1 MFHRVLA
8 SLKAL
13 LCLWIGISIIHVI
26 KIPILSILD
35 LPASSQARVA
45 SPPRQPDLAAI
56 SKNPFFP
63 FHKSYANETPKKQ
76 LEKNWI
82 LRGTVVTDSATW
94 AVLEDK
100 ATGKQQLVQQ
110 GEVLGESRVTQISRN
125 RVQLKNLNRGSEL
138 ALFLEESQTN
148 HLIQSEMK
156 VAKSEPTELTE
167 EVAQVTELEYVIKKN
182 ILKNLIQKI
191 PSLVHS
197 LELILFEIETGPV
210 GYLVTAGPQLMKMA
224 PIGLEDGDLLRK
236 VNGKPLTSESAIL
249 NIFKDL
255 ARETEIKIEIDRDNQ
270 ILEFT
275 YHVQP

>member
-1 MFHRVLA
+1 MFHRLLA

-13 LCLWIGISIIHVI
+13 LCIWIGISIMHVI
-26 KIPILSILD
+26 KIPILSVLD

-45 SPPRQPDLAAI
+45 SPTRQPDLATL

-63 FHKSYANETPKKQ
+63 FQKSVVNATLKKQ

-82 LRGTVVTDSATW
+82 LRGTVVADSATW

-100 ATGKQQLVQQ
+100 ATGEQQLVQQ
-110 GEVLGESRVTQISRN
+110 GEAFGESQVTQISRN
-125 RVQLKNLNRGSEL
+125 RVQLKNLNRGTEL
-138 ALFLEESQTN
+138 VLSLEESQTN
-148 HLIQSEMK
+148 PLIQSEMK
-156 VAKSEPTELTE
+156 VAQSEPIELPE
-167 EVAQVTELEYVIKKN
+167 DVAQVSKLEYVIKRN
-182 ILKNLIQKI
+182 LLKNLVQKI
-191 PSLVHS
+191 PTLVQT
-197 LELILFEIETGPV
+197 LELILFELDAGPQ
-210 GYLVTAGPQLMKMA
+210 GYLVSAGPQLMKVA

-249 NIFKDL
+249 NIFKNL
-255 ARETEIKIEIDRDNQ
+255 SRETEIKIEIDRDDQ